1 MNELYIQR
9 IQSVHTL
16 RGTRLKTFTKSIVS
30 YEIQVHNI
38 MGRSMMQIPSL
49 ATRLHQL
56 FRAPSPT
63 MDFHQIVYTSSIVT
77 DFVKR
82 EEASKHE

>member
-1 MNELYIQR
+1 
-9 IQSVHTL
+9 
-16 RGTRLKTFTKSIVS
+16 
-30 YEIQVHNI
+30 